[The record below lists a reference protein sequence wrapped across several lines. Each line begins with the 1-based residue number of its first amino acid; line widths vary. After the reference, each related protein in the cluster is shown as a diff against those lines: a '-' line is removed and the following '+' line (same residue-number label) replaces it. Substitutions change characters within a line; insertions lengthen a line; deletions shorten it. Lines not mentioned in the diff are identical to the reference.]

1 MEVQTWTERTELEE
15 VSGEVLGFDLEMA
28 NSFSDRKGVVCM
40 IGMGHYDPI
49 AANLHVT
56 IGSTTDVSEERALI
70 QWFLDELTKFAAR
83 HERPKLLSFSGLD
96 NDIPWINERLERL
109 DIQAPENSV
118 INQFVQLDLKR
129 EFYRRTHNNHISLK
143 KLETIFGIERGSSL
157 TSKKVSYL
165 LTHIMRNHHRG
176 NNIPESVTDY
186 LRQDVQHLLLI
197 LDRWTSHPLDGH
209 HITDVEYL
217 TLVNSLFNLCRK
229 VLRSTRI
236 KRAHQQETSL
246 VATFADELQSQ
257 FDRLLIKDNFEEFS
271 LPNLP
276 PIDSRHFDLQRLM
289 KKYNHL
295 KEIQLRDAETGELRL
310 TRTLDKPKGALAVV
324 RHKGRL
330 LLIRRADH
338 LDRAPGVWGLPG
350 GAFEVGESP
359 GQCAVRELAEELGLQ
374 GRDVRLMGTSISLR
388 GEYRLFWVEVQVDD
402 VSRIALNAD
411 EVAEYRWVT
420 PEQLS
425 RLTPLIP
432 GAVEGLREFLG
443 SEWAAAARHT

>member
-1 MEVQTWTERTELEE
+1 MEVQTWSDRTELEE

-28 NSFSDRKGVVCM
+28 NSFSDRKGVICM
-40 IGMGHYDPI
+40 IGIGCYDPT
-49 AANLHVT
+49 AANIHVT
-56 IGSTTDVSEERALI
+56 IGSTTKVTEERELI
-70 QWFLDELTKFAAR
+70 QWFLDELAKFAAR

-109 DIQAPENSV
+109 DIQAPEDSV
-118 INQFVQLDLKR
+118 ITQFVQLDLKR

-143 KLETIFGIERGSSL
+143 KLEKIFGIERGSSL

-165 LTHIMRNHHRG
+165 LTHIMQNHQRG
-176 NNIPESVTDY
+176 NGIPTHVTDY
-186 LRQDVQHLLLI
+186 LRQDVRHLLLI
-197 LDRWTSHPLDGH
+197 LDRWAAHPLDGH

-229 VLRSTRI
+229 VLRSSRM
-236 KRAHQQETSL
+236 KRALQQETSV
-246 VATFADELQSQ
+246 VAAFAGELQSQ
-257 FDRLLIKDNFEEFS
+257 FDRLLIKDDFEEFT
-271 LPNLP
+271 LPSLP
-276 PIDSRHFDLQRLM
+276 PIDSRHFDLQRLV

-295 KEIQLRDAETGELRL
+295 KSIQLRDEQTGEIRL

-324 RHKGRL
+324 RNKGRL
-330 LLIRRADH
+330 LMIRRADH

-359 GQCAVRELAEELGLQ
+359 GQCAVRELAEELALQ
-374 GRDVRLMGTSISLR
+374 GREVRLMGTSTSLR
-388 GEYRLFWVEVQVDD
+388 GEYRLFWVEVEVDNVSQID
-402 VSRIALNAD
+402 VNAA

-420 PEQLS
+420 PEQIS
-425 RLTPLIP
+425 RLKPLIP

-443 SEWAAAARHT
+443 AEWASAARQS